1 MLTNMKLLKLRL
13 LLIALVASVVTLSAQ
28 DMREMI
34 KEHPEYASSN
44 LLGYIVIPAL
54 LYCIVEGRIDAASVK
69 QATGALGD
77 AATALGA
84 DPAVK
89 TVIDAAGDA
98 LGAVCPEK
106 AE

>member
-1 MLTNMKLLKLRL
+1 MKAMLVKLTSRKFL
-13 LLIALVASVVTLSAQ
+13 LSAISMAAGIALLCGADADVVATLSGAA
-28 DMREMI
+28 MT
-34 KEHPEYASSN
+34 
-44 LLGYIVIPAL
+44 VIPAL
-54 LYCIVEGRIDAASVK
+54 LYCIVEGRIDVASVK